1 MRPVDPLI
9 SNHTLSSISRRT
21 FKEYLQPRKY
31 LENIRKER
39 EKMEKNGKEQKSTE
53 QNRKIQISKLVS

>member
-9 SNHTLSSISRRT
+9 SNHTLLSISRRT

-53 QNRKIQISKLVS
+53 QNRKIQIFELAS